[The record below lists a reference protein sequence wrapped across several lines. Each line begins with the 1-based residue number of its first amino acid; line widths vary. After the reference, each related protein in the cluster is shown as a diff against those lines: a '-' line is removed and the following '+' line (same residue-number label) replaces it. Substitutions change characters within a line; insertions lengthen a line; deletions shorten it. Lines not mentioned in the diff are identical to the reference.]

1 MAIIRELVGSPND
14 KYAELIK
21 NLRSLR
27 VIMLKK
33 LGTAAEEEKRSKN
46 ILKELKL
53 KIEENEVRL
62 KKQEETFETLKQ

>member
-1 MAIIRELVGSPND
+1 
-14 KYAELIK
+14 
-21 NLRSLR
+21 
-27 VIMLKK
+27 MLKK